1 MSQILHARGRAAVTG
16 LFEVVNQAKDS
27 VNEQWKTMTEGKP
40 YPRNTM
46 LSGLLDIVREKGD
59 KAGWTVADVQTEAWA
74 VRSLLHHRKE
84 TWN

>member
-1 MSQILHARGRAAVTG
+1 
-16 LFEVVNQAKDS
+16 
-27 VNEQWKTMTEGKP
+27 MTEGKP